1 MAVAGAGA
9 EGGGPRASGLRLF
22 NWKAGEWRTAAWLG
36 GLLVAG
42 VVLLSA
48 RPATA
53 PVVGGTAAAR
63 PGGRGGGAAATV
75 VTGARDPLQA
85 QEQAMNRQLEASLE
99 RIAGAGQVTVRVD
112 LASGAAT
119 HFAANTQTT
128 DSVTRQGSPGGSSQ
142 TTTQQNRSRQ
152 LLVGSGSGPT
162 VQSVEAPQVRGV
174 LVVATGATALTV
186 RTELAAAVRAATG
199 APLYR
204 IAVLPAAAQTG
215 QGGGAGGVAGGG
227 GRDPAA

>member
-1 MAVAGAGA
+1 MAGTGG
-9 EGGGPRASGLRLF
+9 EGGGPRVAGPRLF

-42 VVLLSA
+42 LVLLTA

-53 PVVGGTAAAR
+53 PVIGGTAQRPTGHGDGGKVAA
-63 PGGRGGGAAATV
+63 
-75 VTGARDPLQA
+75 VTGSHDPLQA
-85 QEQAMNRQLEASLE
+85 QEQAMSRQLEASLE
-99 RIAGAGQVTVRVD
+99 RIAGAGQVTVWVD
-112 LASGAAT
+112 LASGAVT
-119 HFAANTQTT
+119 HFAANTQNT

-162 VQSVEAPQVRGV
+162 VQSVQAPEVRGV
-174 LVVATGATALTV
+174 LVVASGATALMV

>member
-1 MAVAGAGA
+1 MAGAGGA
-9 EGGGPRASGLRLF
+9 GDGPRTGAVRPFHRFSLF
-22 NWKAGEWRTAAWLG
+22 NRFNLSNLSNLSHWKAGEWRTAAWLG

-42 VVLLSA
+42 LVLLMA

-53 PVVGGTAAAR
+53 PVVGGTVSPPA
-63 PGGRGGGAAATV
+63 GRGGGGKPL
-75 VTGARDPLQA
+75 VTTGSSDPLRA
-85 QEQAMNRQLEASLE
+85 QEQSMDRELEASLE

-112 LASGAAT
+112 LASGAVT
-119 HFAANTQTT
+119 HFAANTQDT

-152 LLVGSGSGPT
+152 LLVGSGGGPT
-162 VQSVEAPQVRGV
+162 VQSVQAPQVRGV
-174 LVVATGATALTV
+174 LVVATGASALTV

-204 IAVLPAAAQTG
+204 IAVLPAAAETG
-215 QGGGAGGVAGGG
+215 
-227 GRDPAA
+227 